1 MVMDFGHVI
10 QSRKGRAWAVLRLR
24 QLIRPAATML
34 LFLLLV
40 FELRR
45 ALMFWHQSSMPMRRL
60 VTATAFLLCGSVL
73 MMWAMWTKSEP

>member
-1 MVMDFGHVI
+1 MHFAHVI
-10 QSRKGRAWAVLRLR
+10 QSRKRRAWAVLRRR
-24 QLIRPAATML
+24 QLLRPAATML

-60 VTATAFLLCGSVL
+60 VTAVAFLLCGTVL
-73 MMWAMWTKSEP
+73 MMWAMWTKSEQ